1 MAELELVNAGG
12 TGDLQL
18 VGAEPAITEATAG
31 SGFYAPLLFD
41 GFRAF
46 TPAAGRDVRD
56 AGLASARRPR
66 R

>member
-46 TPAAGRDVRD
+46 RLEPAAMFAMPV
-56 AGLASARRPR
+56 SRRPAPR